1 MQACSMRWRASG
13 YSAAVIASIEGEL
26 VSAEDGAAQV
36 SVGAITYEVLVP
48 AADVPALAATLTHAP
63 DPAAIAQV
71 ADRERT
77 GIEAHPL
84 ALACTVWSGWWLTY
98 LARARQM
105 AGQA

>member
-1 MQACSMRWRASG
+1 MILHGS
-13 YSAAVIASIEGEL
+13 
-26 VSAEDGAAQV
+26 
-36 SVGAITYEVLVP
+36 
-48 AADVPALAATLTHAP
+48 

-84 ALACTVWSGWWLTY
+84 ALACTVWSGWWLAY